1 MKELGVIGII
11 GAMEAEVELLR
22 DMMQNQREHRI
33 GAFTFS
39 TGTLGNKEVVL
50 LQCGIGKVQAAVGC
64 AIMLE
69 SFKPAVLINT
79 GSAGGIAQNLHF
91 GDVII
96 SEGLIYHDVDVTAF
110 GYLPGQ
116 IPGQPQIFRADTNL
130 QELAETAIV
139 KLKQQSRLPAQLNY
153 LKGIIG
159 SGDIFMHE
167 VEKISQLRATFPTIQ
182 AVEMEG
188 AAIAHCCT
196 LFSTPFLVLRALS
209 DIAGQESPMK
219 FDEFLPIASRHSS
232 EIVMELIQN
241 L

>member
-1 MKELGVIGII
+1 MIGII

-22 DMMQNQREHRI
+22 GIMQNQKEHQI
-33 GAFTFS
+33 GAFTYRS
-39 TGTLGNKEVVL
+39 GTLGSKDVVL

-69 SFKPAVLINT
+69 TFKPTALINT
-79 GSAGGIAQNLHF
+79 GSAGGISQNLHF
-91 GDVII
+91 GDVVI

-116 IPGQPQIFRADTNL
+116 IPGQPQIFRADTTL
-130 QELAETAIV
+130 QELAEAAIV
-139 KLKQQSRLPAQLNY
+139 NLKQQGRLPARLNY
-153 LKGIIG
+153 SRGHIG

-167 VEKISQLRATFPTIQ
+167 PEKISHLRATFPTIQ

-232 EIVMELIQN
+232 EIVMELIQH

>member
-1 MKELGVIGII
+1 MIGII
-11 GAMEAEVELLR
+11 GAMEAELELLR
-22 DMMQNQREHRI
+22 GIMQDPVEHRI
-33 GAFTFS
+33 GAFTYS
-39 TGTLGNKEVVL
+39 SGTLGKKEAVL

-64 AIMLE
+64 AIMLQT
-69 SFKPAVLINT
+69 FKLTALINT

-91 GDVII
+91 GDVVI

-116 IPGQPQIFRADTNL
+116 IPGQPQIFSADKTL
-130 QELAETAIV
+130 QQLAETAIV
-139 KLKQQSRLPAQLNY
+139 NLKQQGRLPARLNY

-159 SGDIFMHE
+159 SGDTFMHE
-167 VEKISQLRATFPTIQ
+167 PEKISRLRATFPTIQ

-196 LFSTPFLVLRALS
+196 IFSTPFLVLRALS

>member
-1 MKELGVIGII
+1 MIGII
-11 GAMEAEVELLR
+11 GAMEAEIELLR
-22 DMMQNQREHRI
+22 NSMREQQEYRI
-33 GAFTFS
+33 GAFTYFS
-39 TGTLGNKEVVL
+39 GTLGKKEAVL

-64 AIMLE
+64 AIMLQT
-69 SFKPAVLINT
+69 FRPTALINT
-79 GSAGGIAQNLHF
+79 GSAGGIAGNLHF
-91 GDVII
+91 GDVVI
-96 SEGLIYHDVDVTAF
+96 SEGLMYHDVDVQAF

-116 IPGQPQIFRADTNL
+116 VPGQPQIFTTDKTL
-130 QELAETAIV
+130 QQFAETAIV
-139 KLKQQSRLPAQLNY
+139 GLQQQGQLPEDLTFI
-153 LKGIIG
+153 KGIIG

-167 VEKISQLRATFPTIQ
+167 PDNIAHLKNTFPMIQ

-196 LFSTPFLVLRALS
+196 LFSTPFLVLRAIS

-232 EIVMELIQN
+232 KIVMELIQN